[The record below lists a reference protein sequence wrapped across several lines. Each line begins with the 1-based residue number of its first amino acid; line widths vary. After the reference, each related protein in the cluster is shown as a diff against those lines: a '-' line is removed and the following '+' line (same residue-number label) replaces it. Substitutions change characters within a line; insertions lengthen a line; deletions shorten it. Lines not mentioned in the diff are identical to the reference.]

1 MRRLIPF
8 FGAVAVVAAV
18 AAAAA
23 FARSGAPG
31 RATATCTASIG
42 MLVPVTGPASSIG
55 GDQLHWAQFFISRW
69 NKTHK
74 SVQLKLV
81 QGDTQLDPAKAS
93 TVAQQFASN
102 SSIVAV
108 IGPAGSQEVIATA
121 PILKRAGLAFMSGSA
136 TKVSLSDGH
145 LRGYFYRVVPND
157 GVQGPT
163 DAAFMMK
170 RLGVKKGSKVMIIDD
185 QEAYGTGLA
194 DIAQKAL
201 RRAGVQVDRESIS
214 QKATDFSALV
224 AKVDSATKVVFTPL
238 QLSSQT
244 QLIAQQ
250 LKAQGKKAIV
260 FATDGS
266 FDSAKFNVDGNYVSF
281 FAPDVTTIKADAATV
296 AAFHKQY
303 PGATSP
309 FGAPNYVAAQAYANA
324 IAKICARGAAVTRAS
339 VRAAVAKTSLPT
351 TLIGGKLAF
360 TRNGDVA
367 GAKFYV
373 FKIVKGK
380 YVTVG

>member
-1 MRRLIPF
+1 MRRLIPIV
-8 FGAVAVVAAV
+8 GIVMLAAAV
-18 AAAAA
+18 ASAAAV
-23 FARSGAPG
+23 ARSDAPA
-31 RATATCTASIG
+31 RTTASCTASIG

-55 GDQLHWAQFFISRW
+55 GDQLHWAQFFIAKW

-74 SVQLKLV
+74 NVQLKLV

-93 TVAQQFASN
+93 TVAQQFASD
-102 SSIVAV
+102 SSIVGV

-121 PILKRAGLAFMSGSA
+121 PILKRAGLAFISGSA

-145 LRGYFYRVVPND
+145 LRGFFYRVVPHD

-163 DAAFMMK
+163 DAAFMMQ

-194 DIAQKAL
+194 DITQKAL
-201 RRAGVQVDRESIS
+201 VKAGVKVDRESIS

-224 AKVDSATKVVFTPL
+224 AKVDSSTKVVFTPL
-238 QLSSQT
+238 QLSTQT

-266 FDSAKFNVDGNYVSF
+266 FDSSKFNVDGSYVSF
-281 FAPDVTTIKADAATV
+281 FAPDVTTIKADAAIV
-296 AAFHKQY
+296 AAFHKQF

-309 FGAPNYVAAQAYANA
+309 FGAPNYLAAEVYANA
-324 IAKICARGAAVTRAS
+324 VAKACAKGKVTRAT
-339 VRAAVAKTSLPT
+339 VRAQVAKTSLPK
-351 TLIGGKLAF
+351 TLLGGKLAF

-367 GAKFYV
+367 GAKFHV

-380 YVTVG
+380 YLTVA